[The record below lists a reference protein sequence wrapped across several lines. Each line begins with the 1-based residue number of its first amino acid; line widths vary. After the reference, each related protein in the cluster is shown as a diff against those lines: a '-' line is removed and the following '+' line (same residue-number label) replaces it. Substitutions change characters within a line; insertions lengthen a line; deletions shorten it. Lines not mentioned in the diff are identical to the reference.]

1 MTTVSHD
8 RASDTEST
16 GPGTPQSDADMTWD
30 GAADEADEHH
40 EHDRTEATFAH
51 IDPSRELTREEREKW
66 KRSGHK
72 PGNYI
77 CPECGKGLS
86 RIDSL
91 TRHRRSRH
99 RVGRQYFCRHPGCRR
114 QTWGFGRFDNYRRHM
129 ESSHGVTI
137 EPNDT
142 EERHIAGRD
151 ATTDEAPKP
160 PRVVSI
166 AAQSAQAEK
175 RGSYICIPLPAKPK
189 QREPEHSKVSTNL
202 TQPTV
207 VPKERTITPP
217 SSAFFGSLRPVTE
230 DIRSLDKDELV
241 RRLRDKTKECEE
253 LQQRNRILAM
263 ERDEYVEALRLSE
276 EMRGA

>member
-66 KRSGHK
+66 K
-72 PGNYI
+72 
-77 CPECGKGLS
+77 
-86 RIDSL
+86 
-91 TRHRRSRH
+91 
-99 RVGRQYFCRHPGCRR
+99 
-114 QTWGFGRFDNYRRHM
+114 RHM

-189 QREPEHSKVSTNL
+189 QREPEHANVSTNL
-202 TQPTV
+202 PQPTA

-217 SSAFFGSLRPVTE
+217 SAAFFGSLRPVTE
-230 DIRSLDKDELV
+230 DIRSLDKDELM

-276 EMRGA
+276 EMRGAILDELIAVALLD